1 MTIKFKI
8 VVIGNSEASKELLII
23 EEQELE
29 RGEKYQTNLGLDF
42 KLQYKLL
49 DEKNVNL
56 VLWLMKGKKY
66 EEIKRQ
72 LVEGADGIVVLFD
85 IGPEKMVN
93 EIVSR
98 IKELRLKSPDSS
110 ILLIGKNIKN
120 RINQIIEKYTIE
132 LIKEGKIKERINLN
146 IDFFDISN
154 QERLVSQEFLEFLA
168 RKLLSRTDF

>member
-1 MTIKFKI
+1 
-8 VVIGNSEASKELLII
+8 
-23 EEQELE
+23 
-29 RGEKYQTNLGLDF
+29 LDF

-154 QERLVSQEFLEFLA
+154 QERLVSQEFIEFLA